1 MGAISTWEPD
11 TVEALLDLHDVDG
24 GTVVFSA
31 RPDTSSPRRG
41 LCDLLA
47 AMGKEVSGHLAPSET
62 ALLAELC
69 VSWLIAERIHTVA
82 VVAVERWPARVVETV
97 RSAVEA
103 SGATFIEASTRS
115 ADGVH
120 LAHAQLLEAGH
131 VHGPGRVAAAP
142 AGLRAFR
149 FPHFA
154 AAGLLYRLTAD
165 WSVFDRLTVCDVDA
179 ERQSVR
185 IAGGTLVVPAASWR
199 FLRVQEV
206 HSRRAGKRALFT
218 RFGQQLR
225 RDEIVFGILKT
236 TAVEDDRM

>member
-1 MGAISTWEPD
+1 MGATSTWEPD
-11 TVEALLDLHDVDG
+11 TVEALLDLHELDG

-47 AMGKEVSGHLAPSET
+47 AMGKVGAGHLAPSET

-69 VSWLIAERIHTVA
+69 VSWLIAECIHTVA
-82 VVAVERWPARVVETV
+82 IVAVERWPARVTATV

-115 ADGVH
+115 TDGLQ
-120 LAHAQLLEAGH
+120 LAHAHLLEVSH
-131 VHGPGRVAAAP
+131 LHGADRVAASP

-154 AAGLLYRLTAD
+154 AAGLLYRLTED
-165 WSVFDRLTVCDVDA
+165 WSDFDRLTVCDVD
-179 ERQSVR
+179 EKRQSIR
-185 IAGGTLVVPAASWR
+185 IAGVTVLVPAASWR

-218 RFGQQLR
+218 RFGKPLR
-225 RDEIVFGILKT
+225 RDEIVFGVLKS
-236 TAVEDDRM
+236 TAVRDDRP